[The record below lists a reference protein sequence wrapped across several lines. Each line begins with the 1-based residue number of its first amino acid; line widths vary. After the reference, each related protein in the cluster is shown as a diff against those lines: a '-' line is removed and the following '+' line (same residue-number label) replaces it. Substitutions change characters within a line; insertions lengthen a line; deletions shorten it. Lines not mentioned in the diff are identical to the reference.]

1 MSKEDWIILRL
12 ILVGARNRK
21 TDHDTMEL
29 TQTIVYMH
37 KKLGGQAFADGLTLL
52 ESQTPKES

>member
-21 TDHDTMEL
+21 TDHDTVEL
-29 TQTIVYMH
+29 AQTIVYMH
-37 KKLGGQAFADGLTLL
+37 RKLGGKALADNLTLL
-52 ESQTPKES
+52 ES